1 MPSIL
6 VIELVGLISLLFGL
20 FSSPYSDNIWFY
32 MSSWIY
38 DDYDEHDIYEHSK
51 FPIIKIIYLKRLNH
65 QKLIELQ

>member
-1 MPSIL
+1 
-6 VIELVGLISLLFGL
+6 
-20 FSSPYSDNIWFY
+20 